1 MKHGWK
7 TRIEERRYFE
17 EKKKAQQ
24 DSAYARTNLAR
35 QWEREKLMMEISK
48 KNNHWSIFA

>member
-1 MKHGWK
+1 MTHGWK

-24 DSAYARTNLAR
+24 EHALETLKLMAY
-35 QWEREKLMMEISK
+35 WERERKMMELNKI
-48 KNNHWSIFA
+48 NNHWSIFN

>member
-1 MKHGWK
+1 MNKGWK

-24 DSAYARTNLAR
+24 ENARARANLLR
-35 QWEREKLMMEISK
+35 QWEREKLMMEISQ
-48 KNNHWSIFA
+48 KNGFWSAFA

>member
-1 MKHGWK
+1 MNHGWK

-24 DSAYARTNLAR
+24 EKAFENLKIMR
-35 QWEREKLMMEISK
+35 YWERERQMMELNT
-48 KNNHWSIFA
+48 NNKHWSIF

>member
-1 MKHGWK
+1 MNHGWK

-24 DSAYARTNLAR
+24 ELALERLNLMKY
-35 QWEREKLMMEISK
+35 WENEKRMLELS
-48 KNNHWSIFA
+48 KNNGHWSIF